1 MLSFEEYLIQKNIDR
16 EQFQAAEPAR
26 YEEWG
31 NLFSQIHPDSFTL
44 QKKFLI
50 NDVRR
55 RYLLNDPACKSN

>member
-1 MLSFEEYLIQKNIDR
+1 MLTFDEYLIQKNIDR

-26 YEEWG
+26 YQEWG
-31 NLFSQIHPDSFTL
+31 TLFSEIHPDSFTA

-55 RYLLNDPACKSN
+55 RYLLNDPSSKSN

>member
-16 EQFQAAEPAR
+16 DQFKSAEPAR

-31 NLFSQIHPDSFTL
+31 TLFSQIHPDSFTL

-55 RYLLNDPACKSN
+55 RYLLNDHAGKTS